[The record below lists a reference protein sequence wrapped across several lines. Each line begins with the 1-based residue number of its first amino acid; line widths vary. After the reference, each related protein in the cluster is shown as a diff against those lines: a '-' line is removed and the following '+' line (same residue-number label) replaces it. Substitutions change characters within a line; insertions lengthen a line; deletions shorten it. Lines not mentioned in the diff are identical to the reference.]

1 MGFLDL
7 IKSRNKE
14 LDFMYDF
21 DLIQDTSKKIHMKQL
36 AIQTC
41 INMIGRTISQSEFYV
56 KKDKKIVKD
65 EMYYRL
71 NVRPNL
77 NMSASQFWQTVVHK
91 LIYDNECL
99 IIQSDTEDLLIAD
112 SFTRVEYALVNDSF
126 KDVTI
131 KDYTFSRTFQM
142 GDVIYLEYSNKKL
155 STMLDGLYADYG
167 ELFGRIIE
175 FQNRKNQIR
184 GLVDVEA
191 ITDKSEKGQEK
202 LQNYINKIYK
212 AFSGKS
218 VAIVPQQKG
227 FKLEEMKN
235 TTQLQ
240 SVDEVAKVI
249 DGFLDQVAKVLGI
262 PIALLHGDMAD
273 VEKPTRNYM
282 TFCIDPFLKKIRDEL
297 NAKMIDKKEFLAGKK
312 VETKRVS
319 YSNIFDV
326 AAAVDKLRSSGVA
339 NGNELREEL
348 GLERVEDDPMLDKY
362 VITKNYQESSEALKG
377 GENKDEA

>member
-1 MGFLDL
+1 
-7 IKSRNKE
+7 
-14 LDFMYDF
+14 
-21 DLIQDTSKKIHMKQL
+21 
-36 AIQTC
+36 
-41 INMIGRTISQSEFYV
+41 MIGRTISQSEFYV

-65 EMYYRL
+65 DMYYCL
-71 NVRPNL
+71 NVRPNP
-77 NMSASQFWQTVVHK
+77 NMSASHFWQTVIHK

-99 IIQSDTEDLLIAD
+99 IIQSDTEDLIIAD
-112 SFTRVEYALVNDSF
+112 SFTRIEYALVDDSF

-131 KDYTFSRTFQM
+131 KDFTYSRTFQM
-142 GDVIYLEYSNKKL
+142 SDVIYLEYSNKKL

-175 FQNRKNQIR
+175 FQKRKNQIR

-249 DGFLDQVAKVLGI
+249 DGFLDQVAKALGI

-326 AAAVDKLRSSGVA
+326 AAAVDKLRASGA
-339 NGNELREEL
+339 FNGNELREAL
-348 GLERVEDDPMLDKY
+348 GEERVDDPMMDKY
-362 VITKNYQESSEALKG
+362 FITKNYQESAEALKG

>member
-1 MGFLDL
+1 MV
-7 IKSRNKE
+7 KSRNKE
-14 LDFMYDF
+14 LEFMFNF
-21 DLIQDTSKKIHMKQL
+21 DLIQDTSNKIHMKQL

-71 NVRPNL
+71 NVRPNP

-112 SFTRVEYALVNDSF
+112 SFTRIEYALVNDSF

-142 GDVIYLEYSNKKL
+142 SDVIYLEYSNKKL
-155 STMLDGLYADYG
+155 STLLDGLYADYG

-175 FQNRKNQIR
+175 FQKRKNQIR
-184 GLVDVEA
+184 GLVNVEA
-191 ITDKSEKGQEK
+191 SYEKDEK
-202 LQNYINKIYK
+202 TQRRLQAYIDKIYK
-212 AFSGKS
+212 AFIDKS
-218 VAIVPQQKG
+218 VAFVPQQKG
-227 FKLEEMKN
+227 FKLEELKN
-235 TTQLQ
+235 PTQVQ
-240 SVDEVAKVI
+240 SVDEVAKVA
-249 DGFLDQVAKVLGI
+249 DGFLNQVAKPLGI
-262 PIALLHGDMAD
+262 PIALLHGDMVD

-297 NAKMIDKKEFLAGKK
+297 NAKMIDKKEYLAGKK
-312 VETKRVS
+312 MEVKRVS
-319 YSNIFDV
+319 YSNMFDV
-326 AAAVDKLRSSGVA
+326 ATAVDKLRSSGTV

-348 GLERVEDDPMLDKY
+348 GLERVDDPMMDKY
-362 VITKNYQESSEALKG
+362 FITKNYQESSEALKG

>member
-1 MGFLDL
+1 MGLLDL
-7 IKSRNKE
+7 VKSRNKE
-14 LDFMYDF
+14 LKFMLDF
-21 DLIQDTSKKIHMKQL
+21 DLIEDTSKKIHMKQL

-41 INMIGRTISQSEFYV
+41 INVIGRTISQSEFYV

-71 NVRPNL
+71 NVRPNP
-77 NMSASQFWQTVVHK
+77 NMSASHFWQTVVHK

-112 SFTRVEYALVNDSF
+112 SFTRIEYALVNDSF

-142 GDVIYLEYSNKKL
+142 SDVIYLEYSNKRI

-175 FQNRKNQIR
+175 FQKRKNQIR
-184 GLVDVEA
+184 GVVDIEA
-191 ITDKSEKGQEK
+191 VNDKTEKGQEK

-227 FKLEEMKN
+227 FKYEEMKN
-235 TTQLQ
+235 SQSQ
-240 SVDEVAKVI
+240 SVDEVNKVI
-249 DGFLDQVAKVLGI
+249 DGFLDQVAKALGI
-262 PIALLHGDMAD
+262 PVALLHGDMAD

-282 TFCIDPFLKKIRDEL
+282 TFCIDPFLKKIKDEL
-297 NAKMIDKKEFLAGKK
+297 NAKMIDKTDYLAGKK
-312 VETKRVS
+312 METKRVS
-319 YSNIFDV
+319 YSNMFDL

-348 GLERVEDDPMLDKY
+348 GLEMVEDDPMLDKY

-377 GENKDEA
+377 GEKDET

>member
-1 MGFLDL
+1 
-7 IKSRNKE
+7 
-14 LDFMYDF
+14 MYDF

-112 SFTRVEYALVNDSF
+112 SFTRIEYALVNDSF

-131 KDYTFSRTFQM
+131 KDFTFSRTFQM
-142 GDVIYLEYSNKKL
+142 SDVIYLEYSNKKL

-249 DGFLDQVAKVLGI
+249 DGFLDQVAKALGI

-326 AAAVDKLRSSGVA
+326 AAAVDKLRASGA
-339 NGNELREEL
+339 FNGNELREAL
-348 GLERVEDDPMLDKY
+348 GEERVDDPMMDKY
-362 VITKNYQESSEALKG
+362 FITKNYQESSEALKG

>member
-14 LDFMYDF
+14 LEFMFDFE
-21 DLIQDTSKKIHMKQL
+21 LIEDNSKKIYMKQL

-41 INMIGRTISQSEFYV
+41 TNMIGRTISQSEFYV

-99 IIQSDTEDLLIAD
+99 VIQSDTEDLLIAD
-112 SFTRVEYALVNDSF
+112 SFTRVEYALVDDSF

-131 KDYTFSRTFQM
+131 KDFTFSRTFQM
-142 GDVIYLEYSNKKL
+142 SDVIYLEYSNKKL

-175 FQNRKNQIR
+175 FQKRKNQIR
-184 GLVDVEA
+184 GLVNVES
-191 ITDKSEKGQEK
+191 TYEKDEK
-202 LQNYINKIYK
+202 TQRRLQTYIDKIYK
-212 AFSGKS
+212 AFTDKS
-218 VAIVPQQKG
+218 VAFVPQQKG
-227 FKLEEMKN
+227 FKLEELKN
-235 TTQLQ
+235 TSQFQ
-240 SVDEVAKVI
+240 SVDEVAKVA
-249 DGFLDQVAKVLGI
+249 DGFLNQVAKALGI
-262 PIALLHGDMAD
+262 PISLLHGDMAD

-282 TFCIDPFLKKIRDEL
+282 TFCIDPFLKKIKDEL
-297 NAKMIDKKEFLAGKK
+297 NAKLIDKKDYLAGQKM
-312 VETKRVS
+312 ETKRVS
-319 YSNIFDV
+319 NINMFDV
-326 AAAVDKLRSSGVA
+326 ATAVDKLRASGTF
-339 NGNELREEL
+339 NGNELREAL
-348 GLERVEDDPMLDKY
+348 GEERVDAPIMDRY
-362 VITKNYQESSEALKG
+362 FITKNYQESSEALKG
-377 GENKDEA
+377 GEEDEA

>member
-1 MGFLDL
+1 MGILDL

-14 LDFMYDF
+14 LEFMFDFE
-21 DLIQDTSKKIHMKQL
+21 LIQDTSKKIHMKQL

-71 NVRPNL
+71 NVRPNP

-99 IIQSDTEDLLIAD
+99 VIQSDTEDLLIAD

-131 KDYTFSRTFQM
+131 KDFTFSRTFQM
-142 GDVIYLEYSNKKL
+142 SDVIYLEYSNKKL

-175 FQNRKNQIR
+175 FQKRKNQIR
-184 GLVDVEA
+184 GLVNVES
-191 ITDKSEKGQEK
+191 TYEKDEK
-202 LQNYINKIYK
+202 TQRRLQGYIDKIYK
-212 AFSGKS
+212 AFTDKS
-218 VAIVPQQKG
+218 VAFVPQQKG
-227 FKLEEMKN
+227 FKLEELKN
-235 TTQLQ
+235 NTQAQ
-240 SVDEVAKVI
+240 SVDEVNKVA
-249 DGFLDQVAKVLGI
+249 DGFLNQVAKALGI
-262 PIALLHGDMAD
+262 PISLLHGDMAD

-282 TFCIDPFLKKIRDEL
+282 TFCIDPFLKKIKDEL
-297 NAKMIDKKEFLAGKK
+297 NAKLIDKKDYLAGKK
-312 VETKRVS
+312 METKRVS
-319 YSNIFDV
+319 NINLFDV
-326 AAAVDKLRSSGVA
+326 ATAVDKLRASGTF
-339 NGNELREEL
+339 NGNELREAL
-348 GLERVEDDPMLDKY
+348 GEERVDDPIMDRY
-362 VITKNYQESSEALKG
+362 FITKNYQESSEALKG
-377 GENKDEA
+377 GEEDET

>member
-1 MGFLDL
+1 ML
-7 IKSRNKE
+7 
-14 LDFMYDF
+14 DF
-21 DLIQDTSKKIHMKQL
+21 DLIEETSKKIHMKQL

-71 NVRPNL
+71 NVRPNP

-91 LIYDNECL
+91 LIYDNECM

-112 SFTRVEYALVNDSF
+112 SFTRIEYALVNDSF

-131 KDYTFSRTFQM
+131 KDFTFSRTFQM
-142 GDVIYLEYSNKKL
+142 SDVIYLEYSNKKL
-155 STMLDGLYADYG
+155 STMFDGLYADYG

-175 FQNRKNQIR
+175 FQKRKNQIR
-184 GLVDVEA
+184 GVVDIEA
-191 ITDKSEKGQEK
+191 VSDKTEKGQEK

-227 FKLEEMKN
+227 FKYEEMKN
-235 TTQLQ
+235 SQSQ
-240 SVDEVAKVI
+240 SVDEVNKVI
-249 DGFLDQVAKVLGI
+249 NGFLNQVAKALGI

-282 TFCIDPFLKKIRDEL
+282 TYCIDPFLKKIKDEL
-297 NAKMIDKKEFLAGKK
+297 NAKMIDKTDYLAGKK
-312 VETKRVS
+312 METKRVS
-319 YSNIFDV
+319 YSNMFDV

-362 VITKNYQESSEALKG
+362 VITKNYQESSDALKG
-377 GENKDEA
+377 GEKDET

>member
-1 MGFLDL
+1 MGFLDF
-7 IKSRNKE
+7 IKTRNSE
-14 LDFMYDF
+14 LEFMLDF
-21 DLIQDTSKKIHMKQL
+21 DLIQDTSNKIHMKQL

-71 NVRPNL
+71 NVRPNP

-99 IIQSDTEDLLIAD
+99 IIQSDTQDLLIAD
-112 SFTRVEYALVNDSF
+112 SFTRIEYALVNDSF

-142 GDVIYLEYSNKKL
+142 SDVIYLEYSNKKL
-155 STMLDGLYADYG
+155 STLFDGLYSDYG
-167 ELFGRIIE
+167 ELFARIIE

-191 ITDKSEKGQEK
+191 ITDKSEKGHEK
-202 LQNYINKIYK
+202 LQNYINKIYN
-212 AFSGKS
+212 AFTYKS

-249 DGFLDQVAKVLGI
+249 DGFLNQVAKALGI
-262 PIALLHGDMAD
+262 PVSLLHGDMAD

-282 TFCIDPFLKKIRDEL
+282 TFCIDPFLKKIKDEL

-312 VETKRVS
+312 METKRVS
-319 YSNIFDV
+319 YSNMFDV
-326 AAAVDKLRSSGVA
+326 AAAADKLRAAGIF
-339 NGNELREEL
+339 NGNELREAL
-348 GLERVEDDPMLDKY
+348 GEERVDDPIMDRY
-362 VITKNYQESSEALKG
+362 FITKNYQESSESLKG
-377 GENKDEA
+377 GEKR

>member
-1 MGFLDL
+1 MV
-7 IKSRNKE
+7 KSRNKE
-14 LDFMYDF
+14 LEFMLDF
-21 DLIQDTSKKIHMKQL
+21 DLIQDTSNKIHMKQL

-56 KKDKKIVKD
+56 KKEKKIVKD

-71 NVRPNL
+71 NVRPNP
-77 NMSASQFWQTVVHK
+77 NMSASQFWHTVVHK

-112 SFTRVEYALVNDSF
+112 SFTRIEYALVNDSF

-131 KDYTFSRTFQM
+131 KNFTFSRTFQM
-142 GDVIYLEYSNKKL
+142 SEVIYLEYSNKKL
-155 STMLDGLYADYG
+155 STLFDGLYSDYG

-184 GLVDVEA
+184 GVVNIEA
-191 ITDKSEKGQEK
+191 VNDKTEKGQEK

-227 FKLEEMKN
+227 FKFEEMKN
-235 TTQLQ
+235 GQSQ
-240 SVDEVAKVI
+240 SVDEVAKVA
-249 DGFLDQVAKVLGI
+249 DGFLDQVAKPLGI
-262 PIALLHGDMAD
+262 PISLLHGDMAD

-282 TFCIDPFLKKIRDEL
+282 TFCIDPFLKKIKDEL
-297 NAKMIDKKEFLAGKK
+297 NAKMIDKKEYLAGKK
-312 VETKRVS
+312 IETKRIS
-319 YSNIFDV
+319 YSNMFDV
-326 AAAVDKLRSSGVA
+326 AAAVDKLRSSGVS

-377 GENKDEA
+377 GEKDET

>member
-1 MGFLDL
+1 MGILDL
-7 IKSRNKE
+7 VRSRNKE
-14 LDFMYDF
+14 LEFMFDF

-71 NVRPNL
+71 NVRPNP

-99 IIQSDTEDLLIAD
+99 IIQSDTEDLLIVD

-142 GDVIYLEYSNKKL
+142 NDVIYLEYSNKKL
-155 STMLDGLYADYG
+155 STLFDGLYSDYG

-202 LQNYINKIYK
+202 LQNYINKIYN
-212 AFSGKS
+212 AFTYKS

-249 DGFLDQVAKVLGI
+249 DGFLDQVAKALGI
-262 PIALLHGDMAD
+262 PVSLLHGDMAD

-297 NAKMIDKKEFLAGKK
+297 NGKMIDKKEYLAGMKM
-312 VETKRVS
+312 ETKRVS
-319 YSNIFDV
+319 YSNMFDV
-326 AAAVDKLRSSGVA
+326 ATAVDKLRASGTF
-339 NGNELREEL
+339 NGNELREAL
-348 GLERVEDDPMLDKY
+348 GEERVENDPMLDKY

-377 GENKDEA
+377 GEKNEA

>member
-1 MGFLDL
+1 MGILDM

-14 LDFMYDF
+14 LEFMFDF

-41 INMIGRTISQSEFYV
+41 INMISRTISQSEFYV

-71 NVRPNL
+71 NVRPNP

-112 SFTRVEYALVNDSF
+112 SFTRIEYALVNDLF

-131 KDYTFSRTFQM
+131 KNFTFSRTFQM
-142 GDVIYLEYSNKKL
+142 SEVIYLEYSNKKL
-155 STMLDGLYADYG
+155 STLFDGLYSDYG

-262 PIALLHGDMAD
+262 PIALLHGDMGD

-312 VETKRVS
+312 VETKRAS
-319 YSNIFDV
+319 YSNMFDV
-326 AAAVDKLRSSGVA
+326 ATAVDKY
-339 NGNELREEL
+339 
-348 GLERVEDDPMLDKY
+348 KY
-362 VITKNYQESSEALKG
+362 FIIKNYQESSEALKG
-377 GENKDEA
+377 GEKNEA

>member
-1 MGFLDL
+1 MGILDL

-14 LDFMYDF
+14 LEFMFDF
-21 DLIQDTSKKIHMKQL
+21 DLIQDKSKKVHMKQL

-41 INMIGRTISQSEFYV
+41 INMIGQTISQSEFYV

-65 EMYYRL
+65 DMYYCL
-71 NVRPNL
+71 NVRPNP
-77 NMSASQFWQTVVHK
+77 NMSASHFWQTVIHK

-99 IIQSDTEDLLIAD
+99 IIQSDTEDLIIAD
-112 SFTRVEYALVNDSF
+112 SFTRIEYALVDDSF

-131 KDYTFSRTFQM
+131 KDFTYSRTFQM
-142 GDVIYLEYSNKKL
+142 SDVIYLEYSNKKL

-249 DGFLDQVAKVLGI
+249 DGFLDQVAKALGI

-282 TFCIDPFLKKIRDEL
+282 TFCIDPFLKKIKDEL
-297 NAKMIDKKEFLAGKK
+297 NAKLIDKKDYLAGKK
-312 VETKRVS
+312 METKRVS
-319 YSNIFDV
+319 NINMFDV
-326 AAAVDKLRSSGVA
+326 ATAVDKLRASGTF
-339 NGNELREEL
+339 NGNELRDAL
-348 GLERVEDDPMLDKY
+348 GEERVDDPIMDRY
-362 VITKNYQESSEALKG
+362 FITKNYQESSEVLKG
-377 GENKDEA
+377 GEEDET